1 MHVFLLPPVMC
12 KFINSQILLSNFLN
26 SINLVDIDFIY
37 RLKWTFRLKLKTE
50 LSSLNWLNFLIMQ
63 QLLKTTLNLVVKS
76 YFF

>member
-26 SINLVDIDFIY
+26 SINLVNIDFIN

-50 LSSLNWLNFLIMQ
+50 LSSLNWLYFLIMQ